1 MKKDGYKYVLRYYL
15 PVRPIYDEGF
25 TEKRFEKLLKF
36 CRKANVDAVM
46 FFVAHNPQNYYM
58 PDTPEYALTWQAQ
71 MIPYIKR
78 LREAGI
84 GYQINFQD
92 ILGMETGGADV
103 KDKYDWEYMV
113 DHTGRTT
120 PCGCPIGKKFRENT
134 KERLQIWAK
143 TQPDVIW
150 IDDDFRMHNH
160 GGALFARSEGKP
172 PYIDRYCYCD
182 NHIRLFNEKYNTN
195 YDRETLVN
203 EILQEGEPSWARKAY
218 FDFVGETMVD
228 TASWVSSTIRSVSPK
243 TRVAQMVSQADA
255 HTNEARNWNAFLTAI
270 SGGDIPMVR
279 TGLGPYFEYDRL
291 DYCTAYMETAQMQ
304 AQIRETYMDKVEY
317 CPEVEN
323 TRYTVWSK
331 SASATT
337 YQMFLGAF
345 LGGKAITL
353 ALHDLDG
360 GAFEDEPRY
369 EEMLRRQKPFLDKIV
384 GLGLDQAEDLGVII
398 PTCGDSAKRYHL
410 TKGENFNELCGR
422 QRYIEKYLMNI
433 GIPCRYA
440 NVKEL
445 NEKGCVALDR
455 YAANFLTDDELRTIL
470 QGGVF
475 LDGGAAEVLIGR
487 GFAEQIGVKTIK
499 RKNVFLQAENIN
511 LFTRN
516 DGTNIRIPCRV
527 PINCWFE
534 IETLEGTKVFS
545 TFLDKKGDAFKGL
558 TFFDNSLGGRVAV
571 YPMEKD
577 FGVSGF
583 YTHHRVNLIKDT
595 FEKLCSTLPRINTES
610 FTLVATR
617 KKGDEVYYALT
628 NLATDDSESYCI
640 DGIIVKERL
649 KIYQTAVYV
658 KKKGKLIKIGKSKR

>member
-1 MKKDGYKYVLRYYL
+1 M
-15 PVRPIYDEGF
+15 
-25 TEKRFEKLLKF
+25 
-36 CRKANVDAVM
+36 
-46 FFVAHNPQNYYM
+46 
-58 PDTPEYALTWQAQ
+58 
-71 MIPYIKR
+71 
-78 LREAGI
+78 
-84 GYQINFQD
+84 
-92 ILGMETGGADV
+92 
-103 KDKYDWEYMV
+103 
-113 DHTGRTT
+113 
-120 PCGCPIGKKFRENT
+120 
-134 KERLQIWAK
+134 
-143 TQPDVIW
+143 
-150 IDDDFRMHNH
+150 
-160 GGALFARSEGKP
+160 
-172 PYIDRYCYCD
+172 
-182 NHIRLFNEKYNTN
+182 
-195 YDRETLVN
+195 
-203 EILQEGEPSWARKAY
+203 
-218 FDFVGETMVD
+218 
-228 TASWVSSTIRSVSPK
+228 
-243 TRVAQMVSQADA
+243 
-255 HTNEARNWNAFLTAI
+255 
-270 SGGDIPMVR
+270 
-279 TGLGPYFEYDRL
+279 
-291 DYCTAYMETAQMQ
+291 
-304 AQIRETYMDKVEY
+304 
-317 CPEVEN
+317 
-323 TRYTVWSK
+323 
-331 SASATT
+331 
-337 YQMFLGAF
+337 
-345 LGGKAITL
+345 
-353 ALHDLDG
+353 
-360 GAFEDEPRY
+360 
-369 EEMLRRQKPFLDKIV
+369 
-384 GLGLDQAEDLGVII
+384 
-398 PTCGDSAKRYHL
+398 
-410 TKGENFNELCGR
+410 
-422 QRYIEKYLMNI
+422 
-433 GIPCRYA
+433 
-440 NVKEL
+440 
-445 NEKGCVALDR
+445 DR